1 MAPLVSGLVVALS
14 SWFPISPEGYSI
26 MKLLGVITPAYL
38 DYLVPA
44 YLGVAFAPLFYFWR
58 RLSLGS
64 QRALT
69 GTLNSDMRYLL
80 YATVFT
86 ILIGYPLLTSL
97 KDFTGSTFTDLIN
110 AIAGLLIL
118 LLALSLDR
126 FRPVLRKTRERMG
139 EEKDDATILDSII
152 SGLLQGISVVNGF
165 SRSGFVFLGLIAT
178 GLPSKRALEL
188 SFLIAPVYFIVKL
201 AFVSGWVPAL
211 PVSLLFTAFL
221 TAFVTSILT
230 MEGLLRVV
238 DALGDRTFIAVFGL
252 IPVIVY
258 LLEVIL

>member
-1 MAPLVSGLVVALS
+1 MALS

-44 YLGVAFAPLFYFWR
+44 YLGVAFAPPLFYFWR

-86 ILIGYPLLTSL
+86 ILIGYPPLLTSL

-188 SFLIAPVYFIVKL
+188 SFLIAPPFI
-201 AFVSGWVPAL
+201 S
-211 PVSLLFTAFL
+211 S
-221 TAFVTSILT
+221 
-230 MEGLLRVV
+230 
-238 DALGDRTFIAVFGL
+238 
-252 IPVIVY
+252 
-258 LLEVIL
+258 